1 MTTETGARLS
11 YGIAEAAEMLGVGR
25 TTIYE
30 LVRTGQLATLKIG
43 HRRARKHVEQLA
55 LAEREMPLEDRAVD
69 TWEALVAVADL
80 AGGGWPQAAR
90 SAAVMLTN
98 EVVEDDEDTIPVQLL
113 ADCRTIFADRQ
124 ALRTSELPSEL
135 KADPAGPCGTTPPH
149 PATETTHRGG
159 QRPCQMD
166 DRGDSDE

>member
-55 LAEREMPLEDRAVD
+55 LAEREMP
-69 TWEALVAVADL
+69 
-80 AGGGWPQAAR
+80 
-90 SAAVMLTN
+90 
-98 EVVEDDEDTIPVQLL
+98 
-113 ADCRTIFADRQ
+113 
-124 ALRTSELPSEL
+124 
-135 KADPAGPCGTTPPH
+135 
-149 PATETTHRGG
+149 
-159 QRPCQMD
+159 
-166 DRGDSDE
+166 